1 MSVSRL
7 AKEISPK
14 DSKGNVI
21 PETAVTVSRLSRL
34 LAEQVCFGALGTS
47 EKTIWDRESRQRLP
61 KYVWITETGW
71 KMLGVDLVKLQEQ
84 QRKRLAESEIRRQLI
99 KEGVIREGEEIS
111 VHSARKRWYAQRS
124 LDAIK
129 SRREKAAKRKRANR
143 LAKLPHDEQRNE
155 IARFILKRMPP
166 DEAYW
171 CTKERLEQ
179 LVARDLRQ
187 LELALTASPPH

>member
-7 AKEISPK
+7 AEEISPK
-14 DSKGNVI
+14 DSKGDVI

-34 LAEQVCFGALGTS
+34 LAEQVSFGTLGTS

-84 QRKRLAESEIRRQLI
+84 QRKRLAESEIRLQLI

-129 SRREKAAKRKRANR
+129 SRRK
-143 LAKLPHDEQRNE
+143 
-155 IARFILKRMPP
+155 
-166 DEAYW
+166 
-171 CTKERLEQ
+171 
-179 LVARDLRQ
+179 
-187 LELALTASPPH
+187 

>member
-1 MSVSRL
+1 PEKERLLDAIWVVLVSFCDRGLHTIGMSVSRL

-143 LAKLPHDEQRNE
+143 LAKLPHD
-155 IARFILKRMPP
+155 
-166 DEAYW
+166 
-171 CTKERLEQ
+171 
-179 LVARDLRQ
+179 
-187 LELALTASPPH
+187 

>member
-1 MSVSRL
+1 HTVGMSVSRL
-7 AKEISPK
+7 AEEISPK
-14 DSKGNVI
+14 DSKGDVI

-34 LAEQVCFGALGTS
+34 LAEQVSFGTLGTS

-84 QRKRLAESEIRRQLI
+84 QRKRLAESEIRLQLI

-129 SRREKAAKRKRANR
+129 SRRKKAAERKRA
-143 LAKLPHDEQRNE
+143 K
-155 IARFILKRMPP
+155 
-166 DEAYW
+166 
-171 CTKERLEQ
+171 
-179 LVARDLRQ
+179 
-187 LELALTASPPH
+187 

>member
-1 MSVSRL
+1 
-7 AKEISPK
+7 
-14 DSKGNVI
+14 
-21 PETAVTVSRLSRL
+21 
-34 LAEQVCFGALGTS
+34 GTS

-84 QRKRLAESEIRRQLI
+84 QRKRLAESEIRLQLI

-129 SRREKAAKRKRANR
+129 SRRKKAAERKRANR
-143 LAKLPHDEQRNE
+143 LAKLPYDEQRNE
-155 IARFILKRMPP
+155 IARFILKR
-166 DEAYW
+166 
-171 CTKERLEQ
+171 
-179 LVARDLRQ
+179 
-187 LELALTASPPH
+187 